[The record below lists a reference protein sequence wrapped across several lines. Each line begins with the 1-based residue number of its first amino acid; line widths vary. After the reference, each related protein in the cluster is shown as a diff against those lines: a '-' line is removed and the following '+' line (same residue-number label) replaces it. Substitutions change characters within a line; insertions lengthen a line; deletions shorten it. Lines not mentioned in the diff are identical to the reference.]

1 MTTKEDILKMIKDLD
16 INVDIS
22 SLSVSIPLR
31 EQGLDSLDMATIFFE
46 LGDRYSRKVT
56 DEDIENGKLESIDK
70 ILNFINGNLWK

>member
-1 MTTKEDILKMIKDLD
+1 MSTKEDILKMIENLD

-22 SLSVSIPLR
+22 SLSASRPLR

-56 DEDIENGKLESIDK
+56 DEDIENGKFESIEK
-70 ILNFINGNLWK
+70 ILNFIKGNS

>member
-22 SLSVSIPLR
+22 SLSESRPLR

-46 LGDRYSRKVT
+46 LDDRYSIKVT
-56 DEDIENGKLESIDK
+56 DGDIESGKFESIDK
-70 ILNFINGNLWK
+70 ILNFIKGDS

>member
-22 SLSVSIPLR
+22 SLSASRPLR

-46 LGDRYSRKVT
+46 LDDRYSIKVT
-56 DEDIENGKLESIDK
+56 DEDIESGEFESIDK
-70 ILNFINGNLWK
+70 ILNFIKGNS